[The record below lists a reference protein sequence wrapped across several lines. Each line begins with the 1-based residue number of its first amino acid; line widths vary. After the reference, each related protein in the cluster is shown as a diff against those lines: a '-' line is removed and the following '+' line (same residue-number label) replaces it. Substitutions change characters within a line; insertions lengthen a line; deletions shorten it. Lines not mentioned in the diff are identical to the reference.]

1 METVINLGAPIPVNE
16 AERLEALRS
25 YGILDTN
32 PEEEFDAIT
41 RMAARICGTPIALI
55 SLVDVARQWFKS
67 KVGLEAAE
75 TPREGAFC
83 AYTILQHEPFVI
95 PDTQSDPRFSK
106 NPLVTSDPNMRF
118 YCGLPLTSE
127 KGLGLGSLCVID
139 TKPRQLTAEQMEGL
153 EVLSQAVVTKLQLRR
168 TLNLLNEYRRC

>member
-1 METVINLGAPIPVNE
+1 METVINMGASSWKLCAHTGFLIRTPKKSLMQLLAWLPAY
-16 AERLEALRS
+16 AERLL
-25 YGILDTN
+25 L
-32 PEEEFDAIT
+32 F
-41 RMAARICGTPIALI
+41 I

-75 TPREGAFC
+75 TPREDAFC

-95 PDTQSDPRFSK
+95 PDTQSDQRFSET
-106 NPLVTSDPNMRF
+106 PLVTSDPNMRF